1 MRNGTPFSRVWRSG
15 VLARPPFRSA
25 AIRLVVCVLLIASAF
40 GQAPIP
46 SRLPDPTTAAGHIDT
61 YNTQGAVVKLTVLS
75 GPRTRLDRQAVVKLR
90 NEKTQEAVWQTTT
103 DAAEASFGDLV
114 VGSYDVEVSAVGF
127 LTAHKTINVQ
137 GAFNTYHEEINLER
151 DPASIELAAPTAP
164 DMPKKAR
171 KETMR
176 GISAL
181 KSGNYGE
188 AQKRLD
194 AAYKINPDNADLN
207 FLLGYMSIQQRR
219 LDLAQNYLR
228 RATVLAPHNVRALTL
243 LGRLYLQRSEDGA
256 ARTTLEQAVVAGPQ
270 DWMAH
275 NLLADACL
283 RQREYECALKQAQ
296 LAVDIGKTEASPA
309 QLSLGQAL
317 AHLGRMQEAIEP
329 LQTFLQEAP
338 TSPMA
343 PQVRSLIAEVEQRL
357 ATPAQSAQS
366 SEGISTLTGANA
378 PLDATESELPLEG
391 WQPPGIDD
399 SKPRVAAGV
408 SCPTAM
414 VIDKAG
420 ERVQQL
426 VDDVSRFA
434 AIEDLVHERLNPAGV
449 PLSRETRKFN
459 YVVAISKP
467 RPGFLEV
474 DEFRSERSGL
484 KDFPDQIASRGFPAL
499 AMVFHPD
506 MRDNFQMTCEGLGDW
521 RGQATWLVHFGQRDD
536 RPNRIHSYRI
546 EGQSYPVGLKGRA
559 WITADKFQIVRME
572 SEMIAP
578 MPKIQLLTEHQIVE
592 YGPILFE
599 KKNEQ
604 LWLPKSAEFY
614 FEFRRRR
621 YFRRHSFDHFML
633 FSVDADE
640 KRNESKIGSKIG
652 SQGSDVEPL
661 PNQ

>member
-1 MRNGTPFSRVWRSG
+1 MKNGTPFPMFWRNG
-15 VLARPPFRSA
+15 ILAKFSLRSA
-25 AIRLVVCVLLIASAF
+25 AAQLGACLLLAASAS
-40 GQAPIP
+40 GQGPVL
-46 SRLPDPTTAAGHIDT
+46 SRLPDPTTAGSNVQT
-61 YNTQGAVVKLTVLS
+61 YSTQGAVVVLTVLS
-75 GPRTRLDRQAVVKLR
+75 GARTRLDRQAVVKLR
-90 NEKTQEAVWQTTT
+90 NQNTQEVVWQTTT
-103 DAAEASFGDLV
+103 DAAEASFGDLL
-114 VGSYDVEVSAVGF
+114 VGSYDVEVSAVGY

-137 GAFNTYHEEINLER
+137 GAFNTYHQEITVER
-151 DPASIELAAPTAP
+151 DPTSIELAAPTASA
-164 DMPKKAR
+164 MPKKAR
-171 KETMR
+171 NETLR

-181 KSGNYGE
+181 KSGNYSE

-194 AAYKINPDNADLN
+194 AAYKMVPANADLN
-207 FLLGYMSIQQRR
+207 FLVGYLSIQQKR
-219 LDLAQNYLR
+219 LDLAQNYLS
-228 RATVLAPHNVRALTL
+228 RATVLDPHNVRALIL
-243 LGRLYLQRSEDGA
+243 LGRLYLQREEYGA

-275 NLLADACL
+275 NLLAEICL
-283 RQREYECALKQAQ
+283 HQREYEPALKQAQ
-296 LAVDIGKTEASPA
+296 LAIDIGKAEASPA
-309 QLSLGQAL
+309 QLILGQAL
-317 AHLGRMQEAIEP
+317 AHLGRMQEAIQP
-329 LQTFLQEAP
+329 LHSFLQENP
-338 TSPMA
+338 TSPMIA
-343 PQVRSLIAEVEQRL
+343 QVRGLIAEIEQRL
-357 ATPAQSAQS
+357 AAPAQSAES
-366 SEGISTLTGANA
+366 SEGISTLTSANA
-378 PLDATESELPLEG
+378 PLDAAESELPLEG

-399 SKPRVAAGV
+399 SKPLVAAGV
-408 SCPTAM
+408 NCPAAM

-420 ERVQQL
+420 GRVQQL
-426 VDDVSRFA
+426 ADDVSRFA

-459 YVVAISKP
+459 YVVSISKP
-467 RPGFLEV
+467 SPGFLEV

-484 KDFPDQIASRGFPAL
+484 DDFPDKIASQGFPAL

-536 RPNRIHSYRI
+536 RPNRIHSYRLG
-546 EGQSYPVGLKGRA
+546 GQSYPVGLKGRA

-640 KRNESKIGSKIG
+640 KRNESNIGSRIG
-652 SQGSDVEPL
+652 SQGSGVEPL